1 MNRLILN
8 KATSSNDEPTP
19 GYLYNEIS
27 QMAFC
32 SKESLNMV
40 GEYLLKKLQRTDLNV
55 KLKTLKILK
64 HLCDKKRS
72 DFRNFLKKKI
82 DIIKECQNCNI
93 VHDQL
98 KGDTPSML
106 VRKEATDLIKI
117 IYSYETVENNI
128 KTIPNSSQD
137 NIIKNNRIEGFG
149 NNVFQKDLN
158 NYPRENNTNYIYNN
172 NISGNNN
179 NSNNFYD
186 LPNMRQQFN
195 GKNMNYQSN
204 STFNNSNNYM
214 NKMPGFGNPYFNQ
227 NPVQKTKSEIAIKYL
242 NEVANKYIPSSFVNK
257 INKVSTTISKNY
269 SNGSLNFQNIIGGNS
284 FNKNFEK
291 GNMKYFDGRNTGWTS
306 NNNNF
311 NNNTKY
317 YKNNKGKEKMKNPQE
332 SQESGLYENKIIDD
346 VLNTTG
352 INKVPCENIVNEFV
366 QKCDTLDTKVIIS
379 ILTSRLKTNFMDEES
394 NWKYKIKVLH
404 VIKHLLIH
412 RKNKKNNEQI
422 IETFEILLDNL
433 KRQTMEELYKCK
445 EIKQLK
451 KLAIEIFVL
460 MGLKEKQQNEETL
473 KTTVQRNDQN
483 VNAPNFEIPNLLDFD
498 DDPINITTTNNNH
511 VSTDMFKDSNANK
524 NFRDID
530 IDLINFE
537 NNSNNNTKKNDESF
551 NTVIRNIDNMSLP
564 NSMSKNTELFN
575 SLNVKCPSNSYN
587 NIDTNFSDNNI
598 TNEKCKEQNN
608 SINSYGKVNNNA
620 FLNDLILL
628 NPENTQKNTNKY
640 NDNIIKSQNK
650 KSNLNNGDD
659 FFNLGSTDNIKN
671 NKDNISSLKNTY
683 FEDMEKLQFSKGS
696 NNIDNKN
703 KYYEQNKINNKL
715 NIEPLESENT
725 QFYDKNNFNNTKEKN
740 SNDACLIDINDN
752 LTDISIKKN
761 NNVNTFYIDQKGSEN
776 YHTQNNNNQTN
787 VLPKKY
793 SSDFINNSI
802 NTNDDKINHFFNT
815 FTISPKKPEKPN
827 EKPNVKIDAFELM
840 ADEMKL

>member
-117 IYSYETVENNI
+117 IYSYETVENNV
-128 KTIPNSSQD
+128 KAIPNSNQD

-149 NNVFQKDLN
+149 NNVFQKDLS
-158 NYPRENNTNYIYNN
+158 NYPKENNTNYMYNN
-172 NISGNNN
+172 SISGNNN
-179 NSNNFYD
+179 NNNFYD
-186 LPNMRQQFN
+186 LQNMKQQVN
-195 GKNMNYQSN
+195 GKNMSYQNN
-204 STFNNSNNYM
+204 SSFSSSNNYM

-269 SNGSLNFQNIIGGNS
+269 SNGSLNLQNIIGGNS

-291 GNMKYFDGRNTGWTS
+291 GNAKYFDNRNPGWVS

-311 NNNTKY
+311 NNYNNTKY
-317 YKNNKGKEKMKNPQE
+317 YKNNKGKEKMRTPQE

-366 QKCDTLDTKVIIS
+366 QKCDTLDTKVIIC
-379 ILTSRLKTNFMDEES
+379 ILTSKLKTNFVDEEA
-394 NWKYKIKVLH
+394 NWKYKIKILH

-412 RKNKKNNEQI
+412 RKNKKNNEQL
-422 IETFEILLDNL
+422 IETFEILLHNL

-460 MGLKEKQQNEETL
+460 MGLKEKQPDEETL
-473 KTTVQRNDQN
+473 KTVQRNDQN
-483 VNAPNFEIPNLLDFD
+483 DNSPNSEIPNLLDFD
-498 DDPINITTTNNNH
+498 DDPINITPTNNSHTPTN
-511 VSTDMFKDSNANK
+511 MFKDSNANK

-537 NNSNNNTKKNDESF
+537 NNSNNNQKNSQNNNTKKNDESF
-551 NTVIRNIDNMSLP
+551 DTVIRNIDNMSL
-564 NSMSKNTELFN
+564 SKNTELFN
-575 SLNVKCPSNSYN
+575 SLNVKCASNSYN
-587 NIDTNFSDNNI
+587 NAGTSVSGNTINMA
-598 TNEKCKEQNN
+598 NEKRRERNN
-608 SINSYGKVNNNA
+608 SINSYEKANDNA

-628 NPENTQKNTNKY
+628 NPENNQKNTGNY
-640 NDNIIKSQNK
+640 NDNIIKTQDK
-650 KSNLNNGDD
+650 RLNLNDGDD
-659 FFNLGSTDNIKN
+659 FFNLGSTNNTKN
-671 NKDNISSLKNTY
+671 HKDSISSSKNTY
-683 FEDMEKLQFSKGS
+683 LEDMEKIQFSKGT
-696 NNIDNKN
+696 NNIDDKN
-703 KYYEQNKINNKL
+703 KHYEPNEINTL
-715 NIEPLESENT
+715 NIETLENENT
-725 QFYDKNNFNNTKEKN
+725 QFYDRNNLNNINEKN

-752 LTDISIKKN
+752 LTDMGIKKN
-761 NNVNTFYIDQKGSEN
+761 NNTNSFYSDK
-776 YHTQNNNNQTN
+776 TN
-787 VLPKKY
+787 VLNTKY
-793 SSDFINNSI
+793 NPDFINNSI

>member
-117 IYSYETVENNI
+117 IYSYETVENNV
-128 KTIPNSSQD
+128 KPIPNSNQD

-149 NNVFQKDLN
+149 NSVYQKDLS
-158 NYPRENNTNYIYNN
+158 NYPKENNPNYMYNN

-179 NSNNFYD
+179 NNFYD
-186 LPNMRQQFN
+186 LQNMKQQVN
-195 GKNMNYQSN
+195 GKNMTYQSN
-204 STFNNSNNYM
+204 NSFNSSNNYM

-227 NPVQKTKSEIAIKYL
+227 NPVQKTKSEIAMKYL

-269 SNGSLNFQNIIGGNS
+269 SNGSLNLQNIIGGNS

-291 GNMKYFDGRNTGWTS
+291 GNVKYVDNRNPGWVS

-311 NNNTKY
+311 NNYNNTKY
-317 YKNNKGKEKMKNPQE
+317 YKNNKGKEKMKTPQE

-366 QKCDTLDTKVIIS
+366 QKCDTLDTKVIIC
-379 ILTSRLKTNFMDEES
+379 ILTSKLKTNFVDEEA

-412 RKNKKNNEQI
+412 RKNKKNNEQL
-422 IETFEILLDNL
+422 IETFEILLHNL

-460 MGLKEKQQNEETL
+460 MGLKEKQPDEEPL
-473 KTTVQRNDQN
+473 KTVQRNDQN
-483 VNAPNFEIPNLLDFD
+483 GNASNSEIPNLLDFD
-498 DDPINITTTNNNH
+498 NDPINITPTNNTHTPTN
-511 VSTDMFKDSNANK
+511 MFKNPNPNK

-551 NTVIRNIDNMSLP
+551 DTVIRNIDNISL
-564 NSMSKNTELFN
+564 SKNTELFN
-575 SLNVKCPSNSYN
+575 SLNVKGALNSYN
-587 NIDTNFSDNNI
+587 NTATNVSGNTINM
-598 TNEKCKEQNN
+598 TNEKCRERNN
-608 SINSYGKVNNNA
+608 SINSYGKANDNA
-620 FLNDLILL
+620 FLNALILL
-628 NPENTQKNTNKY
+628 NPETNQKNT
-640 NDNIIKSQNK
+640 DNNNIVKTQDK
-650 KSNLNNGDD
+650 RLNLNDGDD
-659 FFNLGSTDNIKN
+659 FLNLGSTNNTKN
-671 NKDNISSLKNTY
+671 HKDSINSSKSTY
-683 FEDMEKLQFSKGS
+683 LEDMEKIQFSKER
-696 NNIDNKN
+696 NNIDDK
-703 KYYEQNKINNKL
+703 NKL
-715 NIEPLESENT
+715 NIETLENENT
-725 QFYDKNNFNNTKEKN
+725 QFYDRNNLNNINEKN
-740 SNDACLIDINDN
+740 SNNACLIDINDN
-752 LTDISIKKN
+752 LPDMDIKKN
-761 NNVNTFYIDQKGSEN
+761 NNTNSFYSDQK
-776 YHTQNNNNQTN
+776 N
-787 VLPKKY
+787 VLNTKY
-793 SSDFINNSI
+793 NSDFINNSI

-827 EKPNVKIDAFELM
+827 EKPNVKLDAFELM

>member
-117 IYSYETVENNI
+117 IYSYETVENNV

-149 NNVFQKDLN
+149 NNVFQKDLS
-158 NYPRENNTNYIYNN
+158 NYPKENNANYMYNN
-172 NISGNNN
+172 SISGNNN
-179 NSNNFYD
+179 NFYD
-186 LPNMRQQFN
+186 LQNMKQQVN
-195 GKNMNYQSN
+195 GKNMSYQSN
-204 STFNNSNNYM
+204 TTFSSPNNYA

-291 GNMKYFDGRNTGWTS
+291 GNAKYYDNRNPGWGS

-311 NNNTKY
+311 NNYNNTKY
-317 YKNNKGKEKMKNPQE
+317 YKNNKIKEKMRTIQE
-332 SQESGLYENKIIDD
+332 PQESGLYENKIIDD

-366 QKCDTLDTKVIIS
+366 QKCDTLDTKVIIA
-379 ILTSRLKTNFMDEES
+379 ILTSKLKTNFVDEEA

-412 RKNKKNNEQI
+412 RKNKKNNEQL
-422 IETFEILLDNL
+422 IETFEILLHNL

-460 MGLKEKQQNEETL
+460 MGLKEKQPDEDTL
-473 KTTVQRNDQN
+473 KTVQRNDQN
-483 VNAPNFEIPNLLDFD
+483 GNTQNPEIPNLLDFD
-498 DDPINITTTNNNH
+498 DDPINITPTNNRHTPTN
-511 VSTDMFKDSNANK
+511 MFKDPNANK

-537 NNSNNNTKKNDESF
+537 NNSNNNQKNSQNNNRKKSDESF
-551 NTVIRNIDNMSLP
+551 DTIIRNIDNMSL
-564 NSMSKNTELFN
+564 SKNTELFN
-575 SLNVKCPSNSYN
+575 SLNVKCASNSYN
-587 NIDTNFSDNNI
+587 NAGTSVSGNTINM
-598 TNEKCKEQNN
+598 TNEKCRDRNN
-608 SINSYGKVNNNA
+608 SINSYGKANDNA

-628 NPENTQKNTNKY
+628 NPENDQKIVG
-640 NDNIIKSQNK
+640 NDNIIKPK
-650 KSNLNNGDD
+650 DKRLNLNDGDD
-659 FFNLGSTDNIKN
+659 FFNLGSTSNTKN
-671 NKDNISSLKNTY
+671 HKDSINSSKNTY
-683 FEDMEKLQFSKGS
+683 LEDMEKIQFSKGS
-696 NNIDNKN
+696 YNMDEKN
-703 KYYEQNKINNKL
+703 KINKL
-715 NIEPLESENT
+715 NIETLENENA
-725 QFYDKNNFNNTKEKN
+725 QFYDRNNSNNINEKN

-752 LTDISIKKN
+752 LTDMGIKKN
-761 NNVNTFYIDQKGSEN
+761 NNANTIYSDK
-776 YHTQNNNNQTN
+776 TN
-787 VLPKKY
+787 VHNTKY
-793 SSDFINNSI
+793 NSDFLNNSI

-840 ADEMKL
+840 ADKMKL

>member
-117 IYSYETVENNI
+117 IYSYETVENNV
-128 KTIPNSSQD
+128 KTIPNSNQD

-149 NNVFQKDLN
+149 NNVFQKDLS
-158 NYPRENNTNYIYNN
+158 NYPKENNANYMYNN
-172 NISGNNN
+172 SISGNNN
-179 NSNNFYD
+179 NNFYD
-186 LPNMRQQFN
+186 LQNMKQQVN
-195 GKNMNYQSN
+195 GKNMSYQSN
-204 STFNNSNNYM
+204 TTFSSPNNYA

-291 GNMKYFDGRNTGWTS
+291 GNAKYYDNRNPGWGS

-311 NNNTKY
+311 NNYNNTKY
-317 YKNNKGKEKMKNPQE
+317 YKNNKIKEKMRTIQE

-366 QKCDTLDTKVIIS
+366 QKCDTLDTKVIIG
-379 ILTSRLKTNFMDEES
+379 ILTSKLKTNFVDEEA

-412 RKNKKNNEQI
+412 RKNKKNNEQL
-422 IETFEILLDNL
+422 IETFEILLHNL

-460 MGLKEKQQNEETL
+460 MGLKEKQPDEDTL
-473 KTTVQRNDQN
+473 KTVQRNDQN
-483 VNAPNFEIPNLLDFD
+483 GNTQNPEIPNLLDFD
-498 DDPINITTTNNNH
+498 DDPINITPTNNRHAPTN
-511 VSTDMFKDSNANK
+511 MFKDPNANK

-537 NNSNNNTKKNDESF
+537 NNSNNNQKNNQNNNRKKSDESF
-551 NTVIRNIDNMSLP
+551 DTIIRNIDNMSL
-564 NSMSKNTELFN
+564 SKNTELFN
-575 SLNVKCPSNSYN
+575 SLNVKCASNSYN
-587 NIDTNFSDNNI
+587 NAGTSASGNTINM
-598 TNEKCKEQNN
+598 TNEKCRDRNN
-608 SINSYGKVNNNA
+608 SINSYGKANDNA

-628 NPENTQKNTNKY
+628 NPENDQKNVG
-640 NDNIIKSQNK
+640 NDNIIKPQDK
-650 KSNLNNGDD
+650 RLNLNDGDD
-659 FFNLGSTDNIKN
+659 FFNLGSTSNTKN
-671 NKDNISSLKNTY
+671 HKDSINSSKNTY
-683 FEDMEKLQFSKGS
+683 LEDMEKIQFSKGS
-696 NNIDNKN
+696 YNMDDKN
-703 KYYEQNKINNKL
+703 KINKL
-715 NIEPLESENT
+715 NIETLENENA
-725 QFYDKNNFNNTKEKN
+725 QFYDRNNSNNINEKN

-752 LTDISIKKN
+752 LTDMGIKKN
-761 NNVNTFYIDQKGSEN
+761 NNVNTIYSDKK
-776 YHTQNNNNQTN
+776 N
-787 VLPKKY
+787 VHNTKY
-793 SSDFINNSI
+793 NSDFLNNSI

-840 ADEMKL
+840 ADKMKL

>member
-82 DIIKECQNCNI
+82 EIIKECQNCNI

-117 IYSYETVENNI
+117 IYSYETVENNV
-128 KTIPNSSQD
+128 KTIPNSNQD

-149 NNVFQKDLN
+149 NNVFQKDLS
-158 NYPRENNTNYIYNN
+158 NYPKENNANYMYNN
-172 NISGNNN
+172 SISGNNN
-179 NSNNFYD
+179 NNFYD
-186 LPNMRQQFN
+186 LQNMKQQVN
-195 GKNMNYQSN
+195 GKNMSYQSN
-204 STFNNSNNYM
+204 TTFSSPNNYA

-291 GNMKYFDGRNTGWTS
+291 GNAKYYDNRNPGWGS

-311 NNNTKY
+311 NNYNNTKY
-317 YKNNKGKEKMKNPQE
+317 YKNNKVKEKMRTIQE

-366 QKCDTLDTKVIIS
+366 QKCDTLDTKVIIG
-379 ILTSRLKTNFMDEES
+379 ILTSKLKTNFVDEEA

-412 RKNKKNNEQI
+412 RKNKKNNEQL
-422 IETFEILLDNL
+422 IETFEILLHNL

-460 MGLKEKQQNEETL
+460 MGLKEKQPDEDTL
-473 KTTVQRNDQN
+473 KTVQRNDQN
-483 VNAPNFEIPNLLDFD
+483 GNTQNSEIPNLLDFD
-498 DDPINITTTNNNH
+498 DDPINITPTNNRHTPTN
-511 VSTDMFKDSNANK
+511 MFKDPNANK

-537 NNSNNNTKKNDESF
+537 NNSNNNQKNSQNNNRKKSDESF
-551 NTVIRNIDNMSLP
+551 DTIIRNIDNMSL
-564 NSMSKNTELFN
+564 SKNTELFN
-575 SLNVKCPSNSYN
+575 SLNVKCASNSYN
-587 NIDTNFSDNNI
+587 NAGTSVSGNTINMA
-598 TNEKCKEQNN
+598 NEKCRERNN
-608 SINSYGKVNNNA
+608 SINSYGKANDNA

-628 NPENTQKNTNKY
+628 NPENDQKNVG
-640 NDNIIKSQNK
+640 NDNIIKPQDK
-650 KSNLNNGDD
+650 RLNLNDGDD
-659 FFNLGSTDNIKN
+659 FFNLGSTNNTKN
-671 NKDNISSLKNTY
+671 HKDSINSSKNTY
-683 FEDMEKLQFSKGS
+683 LEDMEKIQFSKGS
-696 NNIDNKN
+696 NHMDDKN
-703 KYYEQNKINNKL
+703 KINKL
-715 NIEPLESENT
+715 NIETLENENA
-725 QFYDKNNFNNTKEKN
+725 QFYDRDNSNNINEKN

-752 LTDISIKKN
+752 LTDMGIKKN
-761 NNVNTFYIDQKGSEN
+761 NNVNTIYSDK
-776 YHTQNNNNQTN
+776 TN
-787 VLPKKY
+787 VHNTKY
-793 SSDFINNSI
+793 NSDFLNNSI

>member
-117 IYSYETVENNI
+117 IYSYETVENNV
-128 KTIPNSSQD
+128 KTIPNSNQD

-149 NNVFQKDLN
+149 NNVFQKDLS
-158 NYPRENNTNYIYNN
+158 NYPKENNANYMYNN
-172 NISGNNN
+172 SISGNNN
-179 NSNNFYD
+179 NNFYD
-186 LPNMRQQFN
+186 LQNMKQQVN
-195 GKNMNYQSN
+195 GKNMSYQSN
-204 STFNNSNNYM
+204 TTFSSPNNYA

-291 GNMKYFDGRNTGWTS
+291 GNAKYYDNRNPGWGS

-311 NNNTKY
+311 NNYNNTKY
-317 YKNNKGKEKMKNPQE
+317 YKNNKVKEKMRTIQE

-366 QKCDTLDTKVIIS
+366 QKCDTLDTKVIIG
-379 ILTSRLKTNFMDEES
+379 ILTSKLKTNFVDEEA

-412 RKNKKNNEQI
+412 RKNKKNNEQL
-422 IETFEILLDNL
+422 IETFEILLHNL

-460 MGLKEKQQNEETL
+460 MGLKEKQPDEDTL
-473 KTTVQRNDQN
+473 KTVQRNDQN
-483 VNAPNFEIPNLLDFD
+483 GNTQNSEIPNLLDFD
-498 DDPINITTTNNNH
+498 DDPINITPTN
-511 VSTDMFKDSNANK
+511 MFKDPNANK

-537 NNSNNNTKKNDESF
+537 NNSNNNQKNSQNNNRKKSDESF
-551 NTVIRNIDNMSLP
+551 DTIIRNIDNMSL
-564 NSMSKNTELFN
+564 SKNTELFN
-575 SLNVKCPSNSYN
+575 SLNVKCASNSYN
-587 NIDTNFSDNNI
+587 NAGTSVSGNTINMA
-598 TNEKCKEQNN
+598 NEKCRERNN
-608 SINSYGKVNNNA
+608 SINSYGKANDNA

-628 NPENTQKNTNKY
+628 NPENDQKNVG
-640 NDNIIKSQNK
+640 NDNIIKPQDK
-650 KSNLNNGDD
+650 RLNLNDGDD
-659 FFNLGSTDNIKN
+659 FFNLGSTNNTKNHKDSINSSKNIY
-671 NKDNISSLKNTY
+671 L
-683 FEDMEKLQFSKGS
+683 EDMEKIQFSKGS
-696 NNIDNKN
+696 YNMDDKN
-703 KYYEQNKINNKL
+703 KHYEKNKINKL
-715 NIEPLESENT
+715 NIETLENENA
-725 QFYDKNNFNNTKEKN
+725 QFYDRDNSNNINEKN

-752 LTDISIKKN
+752 LTDMGIKKN
-761 NNVNTFYIDQKGSEN
+761 NNVNTIYSDK
-776 YHTQNNNNQTN
+776 TN
-787 VLPKKY
+787 VHNTKY
-793 SSDFINNSI
+793 NSDFLNNSI

>member
-117 IYSYETVENNI
+117 IYSYETVENNV
-128 KTIPNSSQD
+128 KTIPNSNQD

-149 NNVFQKDLN
+149 NNVFQKDLS
-158 NYPRENNTNYIYNN
+158 NYPKENNVNYMYNN
-172 NISGNNN
+172 SISGNNN
-179 NSNNFYD
+179 NNFYD
-186 LPNMRQQFN
+186 LQNMKQQVN

-204 STFNNSNNYM
+204 TTFSSPNNYA

-291 GNMKYFDGRNTGWTS
+291 GNAKYYDNRNPGWGS

-311 NNNTKY
+311 NNYNNTKY
-317 YKNNKGKEKMKNPQE
+317 YKNNKIKEKMRTIQE

-366 QKCDTLDTKVIIS
+366 QKCDTLDTKVIIG
-379 ILTSRLKTNFMDEES
+379 ILTSKLKTNFVDEEA

-412 RKNKKNNEQI
+412 RKNKKNNEQL
-422 IETFEILLDNL
+422 IETFEILLHNL

-460 MGLKEKQQNEETL
+460 MGLKEKQPDEDTL
-473 KTTVQRNDQN
+473 KTVQRNDQN
-483 VNAPNFEIPNLLDFD
+483 GNTQNPEIPNLLDFD
-498 DDPINITTTNNNH
+498 DDPINITPTNNRHTPTN
-511 VSTDMFKDSNANK
+511 MFKDPNANK

-537 NNSNNNTKKNDESF
+537 NNSNNNQKNSQNNNRKKSDESF
-551 NTVIRNIDNMSLP
+551 DTIIRNIDNMSL
-564 NSMSKNTELFN
+564 SKNTELFN
-575 SLNVKCPSNSYN
+575 SLNVKCASNSYN
-587 NIDTNFSDNNI
+587 NAGTSVSGNTINM
-598 TNEKCKEQNN
+598 TNEKCRDRNN
-608 SINSYGKVNNNA
+608 SINSYGKANDNA

-628 NPENTQKNTNKY
+628 NPENDQKIVG
-640 NDNIIKSQNK
+640 NDNIIKPK
-650 KSNLNNGDD
+650 DKRLNLNDGDD
-659 FFNLGSTDNIKN
+659 FFNLGSTSNTKN
-671 NKDNISSLKNTY
+671 HKDSINSSKNTY
-683 FEDMEKLQFSKGS
+683 LEDMEKIQFSKGS
-696 NNIDNKN
+696 NHMDDKN
-703 KYYEQNKINNKL
+703 KINKL
-715 NIEPLESENT
+715 NIETLENENA
-725 QFYDKNNFNNTKEKN
+725 QFYDRNNSNNINEKN

-752 LTDISIKKN
+752 LTDMGIKKN
-761 NNVNTFYIDQKGSEN
+761 NNANTIYSDK
-776 YHTQNNNNQTN
+776 TN
-787 VLPKKY
+787 VHNTKY
-793 SSDFINNSI
+793 NSDFLNNSI

-840 ADEMKL
+840 ADKMKL